1 MTWPS
6 VPETATVPALPV
18 SVRPRSISV
27 RSAPSTTVPATR
39 KLFAPRSEAIASD
52 AICSAGRAAISLPV
66 ELELELLG
74 LGAPLDPVP
83 LLALEQ
89 PGRITLAERSQR
101 PSSALAPCDAH
112 P

>member
-1 MTWPS
+1 
-6 VPETATVPALPV
+6 
-18 SVRPRSISV
+18 
-27 RSAPSTTVPATR
+27 VPATR

-66 ELELELLG
+66 ELELERLE

-89 PGRITLAERSQR
+89 PARITLAAVIAATVIR
-101 PSSALAPCDAH
+101 PRAMRCPSFSSSRAGVLRPKR
-112 P
+112 